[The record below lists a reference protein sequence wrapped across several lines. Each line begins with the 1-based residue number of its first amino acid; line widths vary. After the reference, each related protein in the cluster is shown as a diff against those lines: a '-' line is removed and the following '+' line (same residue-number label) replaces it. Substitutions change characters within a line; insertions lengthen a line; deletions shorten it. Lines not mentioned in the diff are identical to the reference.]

1 VSSKAKEAERKAA
14 LRKLELAMNVTDDL
28 ERRMGLTERWTSD
41 SEEYR
46 SAAAYLDN
54 RQFIRAVDELEGL
67 VVQRLFELSKA
78 HLAGTGEYSTECL
91 LQYTKRNACI
101 GYKLRKHISKAI
113 VRRSKAVRASLDRY
127 NQLAPLQSPPCPVL
141 EYSDVASYGWLG
153 DFILLKMSRHGI
165 LKQPWAVSTNREIAR
180 KYFKVLRAKEEIYQL
195 HIEIQRL
202 QAWADDEEHQIHR
215 CAEEMRE
222 EDPLLSAE
230 IYLRYAEQSRVNCMH
245 RARLRSIYLLPG
257 YSGAIPTVSEKSA
270 ADDVDLDEQD
280 IREVDDD
287 QVNDEVARLN
297 DCMDRIAM

>member
-1 VSSKAKEAERKAA
+1 VSSKAKEAERKTA

-67 VVQRLFELSKA
+67 VVQRLFELLKA

-141 EYSDVASYGWLG
+141 EYSDVASYRWLG

-180 KYFKVLRAKEEIYQL
+180 KSSKYFVPRRKSTGFISRSSDCRHGLMMRSTKSIVAQKRCVRRIHCCQLRSTYGTL
-195 HIEIQRL
+195 
-202 QAWADDEEHQIHR
+202 
-215 CAEEMRE
+215 
-222 EDPLLSAE
+222 
-230 IYLRYAEQSRVNCMH
+230 SRVESIACIEL
-245 RARLRSIYLLPG
+245 AFDPSICFLGTLVLFQQSLRSLLQMMLISTSRIFG
-257 YSGAIPTVSEKSA
+257 RWMM
-270 ADDVDLDEQD
+270 
-280 IREVDDD
+280 IR
-287 QVNDEVARLN
+287 
-297 DCMDRIAM
+297 